1 MAPFKPHGTPPAFDL
16 DEYKDNFELWKEQ
29 WDVYIALSTIDTE
42 LPQNDRPAY
51 KANLLKHSLSK
62 STFQALLRSGLTA
75 AQLLD
80 PNVIIDT
87 LKQRC
92 NSGRNVHVWRQRFQL
107 RVQRPNESLDDWLC
121 DLRDL
126 ATKADFATGCCVD
139 SEKARLLQQLIFGA
153 QDDEDRRRL
162 LEKGSTLTLDQAIE
176 FMRASENAR
185 KDSSGLRGA
194 EALSVQQAAKS
205 NYKKQ
210 KADARNGSKSGQTSK
225 KPTGG
230 GHQNDSKCIW
240 CGAEKKHTRKEC
252 PAHEKECNKCHKLG
266 NLGSVCLCTTGKQP
280 PCEKRLQTIL
290 VATTKSSQLAAVTA
304 SEMVNITVK
313 AQGGPAATIPFLPDT
328 GAELDAILPVLF
340 HRCFESV
347 RLRAEDNPV
356 TAVGSAIQ
364 NDGSF
369 SATLDWGADDG
380 TSHPVAVTV
389 HVLRDLKQLV
399 LSRFTQRKLGMLPA
413 DYPHTRVNQIDVQQ
427 PVTNAAGEGPVPRT
441 DDSSLFPNLMA
452 RTLPAPEAISS
463 INIEPISREK
473 ERRLAKVGHR
483 VSGHH
488 R

>member
-1 MAPFKPHGTPPAFDL
+1 M
-16 DEYKDNFELWKEQ
+16 
-29 WDVYIALSTIDTE
+29 
-42 LPQNDRPAY
+42 
-51 KANLLKHSLSK
+51 KHSLLK

-194 EALSVQQAAKS
+194 EALSVQQTAKS
-205 NYKKQ
+205 NYKTQ

-266 NLGSVCLCTTGKQP
+266 HFGSVCLSTTGKQP
-280 PCEKRLQTIL
+280 PSEKRLQTIL

-313 AQGGPAATIPFLPDT
+313 AQGGPAATCRIREPSWTRSHRSSSTAASNPSAFEPKTTRSLRLDPPSRMTDRSAPRWT
-328 GAELDAILPVLF
+328 GVQTT
-340 HRCFESV
+340 V
-347 RLRAEDNPV
+347 RAAQWP
-356 TAVGSAIQ
+356 
-364 NDGSF
+364 
-369 SATLDWGADDG
+369 
-380 TSHPVAVTV
+380 
-389 HVLRDLKQLV
+389 
-399 LSRFTQRKLGMLPA
+399 SRFTSC
-413 DYPHTRVNQIDVQQ
+413 
-427 PVTNAAGEGPVPRT
+427 VT
-441 DDSSLFPNLMA
+441 
-452 RTLPAPEAISS
+452 
-463 INIEPISREK
+463 
-473 ERRLAKVGHR
+473 
-483 VSGHH
+483 
-488 R
+488 

>member
-1 MAPFKPHGTPPAFDL
+1 MAPFKPYGTPPAFDL

-162 LEKGSTLTLDQAIE
+162 LEKGRTLTLDQAIE
-176 FMRASENAR
+176 FMHASENAR

-194 EALSVQQAAKS
+194 EALSVQQTAKS
-205 NYKKQ
+205 NYKTQ
-210 KADARNGSKSGQTSK
+210 KADSRNGSKSGQTSK

-266 NLGSVCLCTTGKQP
+266 NLGSVCLGKNGQTTPVREASTNHSRRNDQIQSAG
-280 PCEKRLQTIL
+280 
-290 VATTKSSQLAAVTA
+290 SS
-304 SEMVNITVK
+304 
-313 AQGGPAATIPFLPDT
+313 
-328 GAELDAILPVLF
+328 
-340 HRCFESV
+340 HCFG
-347 RLRAEDNPV
+347 N
-356 TAVGSAIQ
+356 GQ
-364 NDGSF
+364 
-369 SATLDWGADDG
+369 
-380 TSHPVAVTV
+380 
-389 HVLRDLKQLV
+389 
-399 LSRFTQRKLGMLPA
+399 
-413 DYPHTRVNQIDVQQ
+413 
-427 PVTNAAGEGPVPRT
+427 
-441 DDSSLFPNLMA
+441 
-452 RTLPAPEAISS
+452 
-463 INIEPISREK
+463 
-473 ERRLAKVGHR
+473 
-483 VSGHH
+483 HH
-488 R
+488 RQGTRRSSRHHSIPAGYGSRVGRDPTGPLPPLLRIRPPSSRRQPGHCGRIRHPE